1 MQLIV
6 RKVYWLKVCLA
17 VFYIFLPPLV
27 DRVRLYHI
35 SAVSYFPTSYT
46 HSSLFILFFLSP
58 LFCLGA
64 CCCLAS
70 GVWTQPNPLS
80 YYPPHDLSYNSGGST
95 SSIQSL
101 WICGEDCHI
110 SKVSWL
116 DFPALSLSFTTHTC
130 TWYTFSDSLTDWMWM
145 VRWIYQLIWALYMW
159 VNWAVLFQKVSHKQH
174 L

>member
-1 MQLIV
+1 MFSCIL
-6 RKVYWLKVCLA
+6 YLSTSTC
-17 VFYIFLPPLV
+17 
-27 DRVRLYHI
+27 RVRLYRI

-80 YYPPHDLSYNSGGST
+80 YYPPHDLSYNGGGST

-116 DFPALSLSFTTHTC
+116 DFPALSLFHHAHVHLVYIFWFPYRLHVNGKVDLAIDMSFIYINAGSLGC
-130 TWYTFSDSLTDWMWM
+130 T
-145 VRWIYQLIWALYMW
+145 
-159 VNWAVLFQKVSHKQH
+159 LFQKVSRNNSFNSYQH
-174 L
+174 SINYKF